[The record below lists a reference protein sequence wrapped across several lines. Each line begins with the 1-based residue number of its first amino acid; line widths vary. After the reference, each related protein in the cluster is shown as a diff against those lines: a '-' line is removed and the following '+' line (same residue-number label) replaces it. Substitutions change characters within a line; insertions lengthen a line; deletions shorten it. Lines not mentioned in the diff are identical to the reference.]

1 MASSSMT
8 AWQIEGKNVEVVTF
22 SVLGLQNHCGWR
34 LQPWNQKTIASWQ
47 ESDDKLDSVLKSR
60 HYSADKGLYSQ
71 GHGLPSVAYS
81 SESWTGK
88 KTECQRTDAFEL
100 WCWRRSLKVC
110 WTARRSN
117 QSIFREINPDI
128 HWKDWCWSWNSS
140 GHLMWTD
147 DSLEKALILERIEGR
162 RRTGHQRMRWL
173 DSITDAV
180 NMNLGNV
187 WEMVRDREA
196 WCAAVHGVEK
206 NWTWLGD
213 WTTFSILEKHPF
225 FFLLPFV
232 GLLNLSVKQNQN
244 CSLLSV
250 PPLWH
255 KPHSALW
262 VCRPQTAATV
272 TWSSLS
278 GVTLG
283 SFVVSSSTILA
294 PPFSSS
300 TQFFLLL

>member
-1 MASSSMT
+1 M
-8 AWQIEGKNVEVVTF
+8 VT
-22 SVLGLQNHCGWR
+22 
-34 LQPWNQKTIASWQ
+34 QPWNQKTIASFQ
-47 ESDDKLDSVLKSR
+47 ESYDKPRQCVEKQR
-60 HYSADKGLYSQ
+60 HYSADKGPYSQ
-71 GHGLPSVAYS
+71 GYGLPSGHIQLWDLDHKEGRMLKNWCLWTVVLEKILESPLDSKEIKPVNLQGDQPWYS
-81 SESWTGK
+81 LEG
-88 KTECQRTDAFEL
+88 L
-100 WCWRRSLKVC
+100 MLKLKLQC
-110 WTARRSN
+110 
-117 QSIFREINPDI
+117 F
-128 HWKDWCWSWNSS
+128 

-147 DSLEKALILERIEGR
+147 DSLEKSLILETIEGR

-173 DSITDAV
+173 DGITDAV

-187 WEMVRDREA
+187 WEIVRDREA
-196 WCAAVHGVEK
+196 WSAAVHGVAK

-213 WTTFSILEKHPF
+213 WTTLSVLEKHPF

-232 GLLNLSVKQNQN
+232 GLLNLLVKQNQN

-250 PPLWH
+250 PPPWN
-255 KPHSALW
+255 KPHSSLW

-283 SFVVSSSTILA
+283 SLVVSSSTTLA